1 MRNLHIDATKGVL
14 IFLVVLGHYLER
26 LIGWNEP
33 LNQAILGSIYF
44 VHMPAFILISGMFFK
59 EEKILEKLIYFLSL
73 YLPFQIL
80 FQLLDVFYNGSLWNW
95 SFHLI
100 WFIKPYWILWYL
112 FSMGAWTFLAF
123 FLKKTAYPFLF
134 SLILALLIGCSPINN
149 YNYSIGRIFVFLPFF
164 MAGAIYGKTIFQYIS
179 QLPYAKL
186 FAVITLLIITAVAA
200 LSQYSYYW
208 LFGSLSYRQLHVD
221 LGQGMLIRSVIMLL
235 SILGILSL
243 FIFTQNFKQPWIGL
257 GQKTLPVYILH
268 GFVIIIL
275 THQLSF
281 KYSVEINIFISFVLA
296 ILTCMVL
303 QLQIFERLI
312 RLISLFFYKP
322 FMKLLEVLS
331 TKKGFN

>member
-44 VHMPAFILISGMFFK
+44 VHMPAFIFISGMFFK

-73 YLPFQIL
+73 YLPFQFL
-80 FQLLDVFYNGSLWNW
+80 FQLLDAFYNGSLWTGT
-95 SFHLI
+95 FHLV
-100 WFIKPYWILWYL
+100 WFAKPYWVLWYL
-112 FSMGAWTFLAF
+112 FGMGAWTVLAF
-123 FLKKTAYPFLF
+123 FLKKTAYPVLF
-134 SLILALLIGCSPINN
+134 SIVLALLVGCSPINN
-149 YNYSIGRIFVFLPFF
+149 YSYSMGRIFVFLPFF

-186 FAVITLLIITAVAA
+186 FAVITLFIITAVAA
-200 LSQYSYYW
+200 ISHYSYYW
-208 LFGSLSYRQLHVD
+208 LFGSLSYLQLHVD
-221 LGQGMLIRSVIMLL
+221 VWQGMLIRSVIMLL
-235 SILGILSL
+235 SAMGVLSL
-243 FIFTQNFKQPWIGL
+243 FVLTQKFKRPWIGL

-268 GFVIIIL
+268 GFVIIVL

-296 ILTCMVL
+296 ILTCMIL

-312 RLISLFFYKP
+312 RFISLFVYKP
-322 FMKLLEVLS
+322 FMALLEILNP
-331 TKKGFN
+331 KKGL

>member
-14 IFLVVLGHYLER
+14 IFLVVLGHYLEK

-33 LNQAILGSIYF
+33 INQAILGSIYF
-44 VHMPAFILISGMFFK
+44 VHMPAFIFISGMFFK

-80 FQLLDVFYNGSLWNW
+80 FQLLDASYNGSLWNW
-95 SFHLI
+95 SFHLV
-100 WFIKPYWILWYL
+100 WFAKPYWVLWYL
-112 FSMGAWTFLAF
+112 FGMMAWTFLAF
-123 FLKKTAYPFLF
+123 FLKKIAYPVLF

-149 YNYSIGRIFVFLPFF
+149 YNYSIGRIFIFLPFF
-164 MAGAIYGKTIFQYIS
+164 MAGAIYGKFIFQYIR

-186 FAVITLLIITAVAA
+186 FAVITLLMITAVAA
-200 LSQYSYYW
+200 ISHYSYYW

-221 LGQGMLIRSVIMLL
+221 LWQGMLIRSVIMLL
-235 SILGILSL
+235 SVMGILSL
-243 FIFTQNFKQPWIGL
+243 FVFTQNFKQPWISL

-268 GFVIIIL
+268 GFVIIVL

-281 KYSVEINIFISFVLA
+281 KYSVEINIFISFVFA
-296 ILTCMVL
+296 IITCMFL

-312 RLISLFFYKP
+312 RFISLFVYKP
-322 FMKLLEVLS
+322 FVKLLEFFDP
-331 TKKGFN
+331 KKGL

>member
-33 LNQAILGSIYF
+33 LSQAILGSIYF
-44 VHMPAFILISGMFFK
+44 VHMPAFIFISGMFFK

-80 FQLLDVFYNGSLWNW
+80 FQLLDAFYNGSLWNW
-95 SFHLI
+95 SFHLV
-100 WFIKPYWILWYL
+100 WFAKPYWVLWYL
-112 FSMGAWTFLAF
+112 FGMGAWTVLAF
-123 FLKKTAYPFLF
+123 FLKKTAYPVLF

-149 YNYSIGRIFVFLPFF
+149 YSYSIGRIFVFLPFF
-164 MAGAIYGKTIFQYIS
+164 MAGAVYGKTIFQYIS

-186 FAVITLLIITAVAA
+186 FAVIALFIITAVAA
-200 LSQYSYYW
+200 ISHYSYYW
-208 LFGSLSYRQLHVD
+208 LFGSLSYFQLHVD
-221 LGQGMLIRSVIMLL
+221 LWQGMLIRSVIMLL
-235 SILGILSL
+235 SAMGVLSL
-243 FIFTQNFKQPWIGL
+243 FVLTQNFKRPWIGL

-268 GFVIIIL
+268 GFVIIVL

-281 KYSVEINIFISFVLA
+281 KYSVEINILISLVLA
-296 ILTCMVL
+296 ILTCITL

-312 RLISLFFYKP
+312 RFISLFVYKP
-322 FMKLLEVLS
+322 FMALLEILNR
-331 TKKGFN
+331 KKGL

>member
-1 MRNLHIDATKGVL
+1 MRNLHIDVTKGVL

-33 LNQAILGSIYF
+33 INQAILGGIYF
-44 VHMPAFILISGMFFK
+44 VHMPAFIFISGMFFK

-80 FQLLDVFYNGSLWNW
+80 FQLLDAFYNGSLWNW
-95 SFHLI
+95 SFHWV
-100 WFIKPYWILWYL
+100 WFARPYWVLWYL
-112 FSMGAWTFLAF
+112 FSMMAWTILTFL
-123 FLKKTAYPFLF
+123 LKKTAYPVLF

-149 YNYSIGRIFVFLPFF
+149 YNYSIGRVFVFLPFF
-164 MAGAIYGKTIFQYIS
+164 MIGAIYGRTIFQYIL

-200 LSQYSYYW
+200 ISHYSYYW

-221 LGQGMLIRSVIMLL
+221 LWQGMLIRSVIMLL
-235 SILGILSL
+235 SVMGILSL
-243 FIFTQNFKQPWIGL
+243 FVLTQNFKKPWISL
-257 GQKTLPVYILH
+257 GQKTLPVYVLH
-268 GFVIIIL
+268 GFVIIVL
-275 THQLSF
+275 AHQLSF

-296 ILTCMVL
+296 IMTCMVL

-312 RLISLFFYKP
+312 RVISLFVYKP
-322 FMKLLEVLS
+322 FVKLLELFDR
-331 TKKGFN
+331 KKGL

>member
-268 GFVIIIL
+268 GYVIIIL

-281 KYSVEINIFISFVLA
+281 KYSVEINIFISFVLT
-296 ILTCMVL
+296 IITCMVL
-303 QLQIFERLI
+303 QLQIFERFI
-312 RLISLFFYKP
+312 RFISLFFYKS

-331 TKKGFN
+331 IKKGL